1 MALILS
7 FFTVAFDRSLF
18 PRIMSAQNQSRTAA
32 AARTGEARFN
42 KGAGG
47 AACACPER
55 ALRETVLHTSLDGI
69 TVYNRRGE
77 TIFADAE
84 SATVARHDDPAELF
98 GRHRKS
104 LDDKRTYHL
113 FRKVIVPQ
121 FKAGGRGEVVARRAD
136 ASPYH
141 QEVSLARL
149 EDGGTAQSVRD
160 ISGRKEAVELA
171 RARDAALEAARVK
184 AEFLANVS
192 HEIRTPMSGVIG
204 MADLLLDSGLNG
216 RQRQFAEA
224 LRGSADALLHLIND
238 ILDFSKLEAGKLR
251 VDAHDFDLLSVI
263 ESAVETHAPRAQA
276 KGIELVSFAEEDV
289 PRRLRGDGARL
300 RQVLLN
306 LVANAVKFTEH
317 GEVFVR
323 ASLAERAGESA
334 LLRFEVRDTGVGV
347 APDALTEIFSPFS
360 QADGST
366 TRKYGGTG
374 LGLSISKQLVEMMGG
389 EIGCETEPGK
399 GSTFWFTA
407 RLAAPRDA
415 LAAED
420 PATVPSATT
429 RATARVL
436 VVVRNPTHGRVLCRQ
451 IESWGWSADCG
462 HDRAEAFT
470 MLADAAAKGEPYDL
484 VLFGSAVAGAREA
497 TRAIANGPDF
507 PRTRVVLLSDL
518 STRPEASRSRG
529 ERAPEV
535 LFKPLKQ
542 SQLRSR
548 LEAMLAGEGGR
559 DDAPAPRKRPAAR
572 RRKTSGAKPSGG
584 GAAAERVLVA
594 EDDAVIREIVRQHL
608 ARLGYAADFVTN
620 GREAVEAVC
629 RKRYG
634 LVLMDVQMPEMGGFE
649 ATAAIRR
656 AERDGRRRTPVIA
669 FTAYALA
676 GDRQKCLDA
685 GMDDYVA
692 KPDVGETLRGVLER
706 WLRNEGGARD
716 GGKPAPPARADA
728 SLELF
733 VKPSVLR
740 LMERD
745 GEAGGASGL
754 YEKFCADSKAVVES
768 LKTHARRGD
777 AERLRRTAHRLKGR
791 ADIYGLERLAKLC
804 AEIER
809 GATTGEMSSSE
820 EGVKAVE
827 MELGLLRGAIEYG
840 RGTNCE

>member
-1 MALILS
+1 VALILS
-7 FFTVAFDRSLF
+7 FFIIAFDRI
-18 PRIMSAQNQSRTAA
+18 PQVMSAQNHDRTAA

-47 AACACPER
+47 AACDSPQR
-55 ALRETVLHTSLDGI
+55 ALREAVLHTSLDGI
-69 TVYNRRGE
+69 TIYNRRGQL
-77 TIFADAE
+77 IFADGE
-84 SATVARHDDPAELF
+84 FATVVGHDGPAELS
-98 GRHRKS
+98 GKHWKS
-104 LDDKRTYHL
+104 VYDERTY
-113 FRKVIVPQ
+113 FIRKVFTPQ
-121 FKAGGRGEVVARRAD
+121 VEASGRGRGEVVARGAD
-136 ASPYH
+136 GSPHRHEASPT
-141 QEVSLARL
+141 RL
-149 EDGGTAQSVRD
+149 EDGGTAQAVRD
-160 ISGRKEAVELA
+160 ISGAEVELA

-184 AEFLANVS
+184 AEFLANMS

-204 MADLLLDSGLNG
+204 MADLLLDSGLDG

-251 VDAHDFDLLSVI
+251 FDAHDFDLLSVI

-323 ASLAERAGESA
+323 ASLAERADESA
-334 LLRFEVRDTGVGV
+334 LLRFEVSDTGVGV
-347 APDALTEIFSPFS
+347 APDALAEIFRPFS
-360 QADGST
+360 QADDST

-374 LGLSISKQLVEMMGG
+374 LGLAISKQLVEMMGG

-415 LAAED
+415 LTAKD
-420 PATVPSATT
+420 PTVPSAAT

-436 VVVRNPTHGRVLCRQ
+436 VVVRNPMHCRVLCRQ

-462 HDRAEAFT
+462 HHHVEAAFS
-470 MLADAAAKGEPYDL
+470 MLADSAEKGEPYDL
-484 VLFGSAVAGAREA
+484 VIFGSAVAGAREA
-497 TRAIANGPDF
+497 ARALANGPHF
-507 PRTRVVLLSDL
+507 PRTRVALLTDL
-518 STRPEASRSRG
+518 SARPAALRSRG

-535 LFKPLKQ
+535 ILKPLKQ

-548 LEAMLAGEGGR
+548 LEAMLAGEGER
-559 DDAPAPRKRPAAR
+559 DDAPAPRRRPATR
-572 RRKTSGAKPSGG
+572 RRKTSGAKPAGG

-594 EDDAVIREIVRQHL
+594 EDDAVIREVVRQYL
-608 ARLGYAADFVTN
+608 ARLGHPADFVTN
-620 GREAVEAVC
+620 GREAVEAVG
-629 RKRYG
+629 RTRYG
-634 LVLMDVQMPEMGGFE
+634 LVLMDVQMPEMDGFE

-685 GMDDYVA
+685 GMDDYIA

-706 WLRNEGGARD
+706 WLRNEGGAQD
-716 GGKPAPPARADA
+716 GGKSAPPARADA

-740 LMERD
+740 RMKGD
-745 GEAGGASGL
+745 GEAGGVSGL
-754 YEKFCADSKAVVES
+754 YEKFCADSEAEVES

-827 MELGLLRGAIEYG
+827 MELGLLRGAIEYE